1 MKGHRPGW
9 KREGKVSVGQGQLLG
24 MRGEEH
30 GPTWPNLGRLG
41 SSLAV
46 LGLKLVEHKMT
57 WAELGPNLRR
67 ARATWAKLRPNWV
80 PTCAT
85 WHIWAQ
91 VRSGL
96 TWRNLVL
103 CGGATAQV
111 GPKTGPMSE
120 HGAASQKKGWKQQ
133 WKRMA
138 CRVGRSLGPAQLG
151 RLDPTWA

>member
-9 KREGKVSVGQGQLLG
+9 KREGKVNVGQGQLLG

-57 WAELGPNLRR
+57 WAELGPNLCR
-67 ARATWAKLRPNWV
+67 AWATWAKLWPNWV
-80 PTCAT
+80 LTCAT
-85 WHIWAQ
+85 WRIWAQ

-96 TWRNLVL
+96 TWSCV
-103 CGGATAQV
+103 GGNRPSWAQDRPNV
-111 GPKTGPMSE
+111 GAWRSKP
-120 HGAASQKKGWKQQ
+120 KKGWKQQ
-133 WKRMA
+133 
-138 CRVGRSLGPAQLG
+138 
-151 RLDPTWA
+151 